1 MKNVLYI
8 SFFTLLFLSCQ
19 NSQKSE
25 SFEKNNIDEENIIT
39 DTLVQKVPEYK
50 KTEINWAKSDTLVKI
65 SEPFLIN
72 GIQCFWELTLYL
84 YKGEKSGSGKLELK
98 NKKNGEIILNKEED
112 YYYLE
117 RLGVVDDWQLNDDVF
132 KDSNF
137 DGYKDIIL
145 YNRGA
150 SGSAG
155 EFSDIF
161 LYNPLNRIYEKS
173 ETLSGYNIDIDTITK
188 TISSYAK
195 NGAGY
200 NVTDTIHFGK
210 NGKIKYSEVTEREKI
225 NKSDGKPLFKIT
237 YNKVMNDKIVKTK
250 IDTVADY

>member
-1 MKNVLYI
+1 VSKKNTKAKDSVQSNSVL
-8 SFFTLLFLSCQ
+8 S
-19 NSQKSE
+19 KVSE
-25 SFEKNNIDEENIIT
+25 N
-39 DTLVQKVPEYK
+39 
-50 KTEINWAKSDTLVKI
+50 KTEIDHRQIDTLIKK
-65 SEPFLIN
+65 SQTFRIN
-72 GIQCFWELTLYL
+72 GINCFWELTLYL

-98 NKKNGEIILNKEED
+98 NKKNGKIILNKDED
-112 YYYLE
+112 YYYLDH
-117 RLGVVDDWQLNDDVF
+117 LGVVDDLQLSDDIV
-132 KDSNF
+132 KDANF

-155 EFSDIF
+155 DFSDIF
-161 LYNPLNRIYEKS
+161 LFNPLNRIYKKS
-173 ETLSGYNIDIDTITK
+173 ETLSGYEINIDTITK
-188 TISSYAK
+188 TVSSYAK

-225 NKSDGKPLFKIT
+225 NKSDGKPLIKIT

>member
-1 MKNVLYI
+1 MKILLYI
-8 SFFTLLFLSCQ
+8 FIILSLSNCNNRKESVSKKNTKAKDSVQ
-19 NSQKSE
+19 SNSVLSKVSE
-25 SFEKNNIDEENIIT
+25 N
-39 DTLVQKVPEYK
+39 
-50 KTEINWAKSDTLVKI
+50 KTEIDHRQIDTLIKK
-65 SEPFLIN
+65 SQTFRIN
-72 GIQCFWELTLYL
+72 GINCFWELTLYL

-98 NKKNGEIILNKEED
+98 NKKNGKIILNKDED
-112 YYYLE
+112 YYYLDH
-117 RLGVVDDWQLNDDVF
+117 LGVVDDLQLSDDIV
-132 KDSNF
+132 KDANF

-155 EFSDIF
+155 DFSDIF
-161 LYNPLNRIYEKS
+161 LFNPLNRIYKKS
-173 ETLSGYNIDIDTITK
+173 ETLSGYEINIDTITK
-188 TISSYAK
+188 TVSSYAK

-225 NKSDGKPLFKIT
+225 NKSDGKPLIKIT

>member
-19 NSQKSE
+19 NSQKNQN
-25 SFEKNNIDEENIIT
+25 FEENNVDEENIIT

-50 KTEINWAKSDTLVKI
+50 KTEINWDKSDTLVKI

-72 GIQCFWELTLYL
+72 GINCFWELTLYL
-84 YKGEKSGSGKLELK
+84 YKGEQSGSGKLELK
-98 NKKNGEIILNKEED
+98 NKKNGKIILNKEEN

-132 KDSNF
+132 KDANF

-145 YNRGA
+145 YKRGA
-150 SGSAG
+150 SISAG

-195 NGAGY
+195 NDAGY
-200 NVTDTIHFGK
+200 NVTEIIHFGR
-210 NGKIKYSEVTEREKI
+210 NGKIKYSEVTERETI
-225 NKSDGKPLFKIT
+225 NTSDGKPLFKIT
-237 YNKVMNDKIVKTK
+237 YNKVINNKIVKTK
-250 IDTVADY
+250 IDTVTNY

>member
-1 MKNVLYI
+1 MKI
-8 SFFTLLFLSCQ
+8 LLFLFTILLFPNCKNREES
-19 NSQKSE
+19 NSKIRATDGVESEIVKTTSLEDNPETDNEHVDTFSKKSQT
-25 SFEKNNIDEENIIT
+25 FN
-39 DTLVQKVPEYK
+39 
-50 KTEINWAKSDTLVKI
+50 
-65 SEPFLIN
+65 IN
-72 GIQCFWELTLYL
+72 GISCFWELTLFL
-84 YKGEKSGSGKLELK
+84 YRGEKGGTGKLELK
-98 NKKNGEIILNKEED
+98 NKKNGKIILNKDED
-112 YYYLE
+112 YYYLDH
-117 RLGVVDDWQLNDDVF
+117 LGVVDDLQLSDDIV
-132 KDSNF
+132 KDANF

-155 EFSDIF
+155 DFSDIF
-161 LYNPLNRIYEKS
+161 LFNPLNRIYKKC
-173 ETLSGYNIDIDTITK
+173 ETLSGYEVNIDTITK
-188 TISSYAK
+188 TVSSYAK